1 MDFRFSEE
9 DELFRQ
15 EVLEFIRQELPP
27 DWNGT
32 GLLQEAK
39 DGPEWEFSRSMMRK
53 VGEKGWHSLAW
64 PKEHGGQASVTR
76 QFILSDEMYYHELPG
91 VDIQGALMLAPTL
104 IEYGSEEQKKEHLPK
119 VTRGETVWCQAFSEP
134 GAGSDLAAVA
144 TKAVEKDNCFVLDGQ
159 KVWSTTAH
167 RADWTFVLAR
177 TDPNVKKQRG
187 ISFFLVDLKSPG
199 VTVRFLPN
207 IVGMYCEIFFDGVEV
222 PKENMVGKK
231 NEGWTVTSA
240 VLGYER
246 SGIHRIAAARRNL
259 SRLIQ
264 FTRETKYH
272 GVPLFHD
279 PVIRNRLASLHV
291 EAEAV
296 RLLARRIVWM
306 QSTGQ
311 PVDYQAS
318 MSRVAGAELQQHVAQ
333 AAMHVLGYYGQLE
346 EDAAQAPLQGFFLRQ
361 YLYAMAATVGAGT
374 AEVQRNIIALRGLG
388 LPRG

>member
-9 DELFRQ
+9 DERFRQ
-15 EVLEFIRQELPP
+15 EVLEFIKQELPP
-27 DWNGT
+27 DWTGT

-39 DGPEWEFSRSMMRK
+39 DGPEWEFSRGMMRK

-64 PKEHGGQASVTR
+64 PKEHGGQDSVTR

-91 VDIQGALMLAPTL
+91 VDIQGALMLAPAL
-104 IEYGSEEQKKEHLPK
+104 IQYGSEEQRKQYLPE
-119 VTRGETVWCQAFSEP
+119 VARGEIIWCQAFSEP
-134 GAGSDLAAVA
+134 EAGSDLAAVA
-144 TKAVEKDNCFVLDGQ
+144 TKAVEKDDCFILDGQ

-167 RADWTFVLAR
+167 RAERAFVLAR
-177 TDPNVKKQRG
+177 TDPEVKKQRG
-187 ISFFLVDLKSPG
+187 ISFFLVDLKTPG

-207 IVGMYCEIFFDGVEV
+207 IVGMYCEIFLDGVRV

-231 NEGWTVTSA
+231 NEGWTVTGA

-259 SRLIQ
+259 TRLIE
-264 FTRETKYH
+264 FARETKRD
-272 GVPLFHD
+272 GVLLFND
-279 PVIRNRLASLHV
+279 PIVRNSLASLYV
-291 EAEAV
+291 ESEAV
-296 RLLARRIVWM
+296 RLLAHRIVWL

-311 PVDYQAS
+311 SVDYQAS
-318 MSRVAGAELQQHVAQ
+318 MSRVSGAEFQQHVAQ
-333 AAMHVLGYYGQLE
+333 AAMQILGHYGRLD
-346 EDAAQAPLQGFFLRQ
+346 EDCSRAPYHGFFLRQ
-361 YLYAMAATVGAGT
+361 YFYAMAATVGAGT